1 MMKEKMGM
9 GKVLDMQRSSRRL
22 GWLMMLAGLPL
33 ATMAHGGSHQY
44 GPYPASYAEECGS
57 CHVPYPPQRMTAAG
71 WETQMRT
78 LKQHYGTDASVEAA
92 ANQAIT
98 AYLLANASPK
108 DKSAPADP
116 TARMTKTRW
125 FVKEHGATPPKGL
138 SFSNCTGCHTQAEK
152 GDFDERTLKTPTG
165 WRHGD

>member
-1 MMKEKMGM
+1 MKATTAMK
-9 GKVLDMQRSSRRL
+9 RSRNPIW
-22 GWLMMLAGLPL
+22 WLMGLACLS
-33 ATMAHGGSHQY
+33 AETAAHAGSHQY

-57 CHVPYPPQRMTAAG
+57 CHVPYPPQRMTATG

-78 LKQHYGTDASVEAA
+78 LKQHYGTDASIDAA
-92 ANQAIT
+92 ANQVIT

-108 DKSAPADP
+108 DKSAPTEP

-125 FVKEHGATPPKGL
+125 FSKEHGSTPPKGL
-138 SFSNCTGCHTQAEK
+138 SFSNCSGCHTQAEK
-152 GDFDERTLKTPTG
+152 GDYSERSLKTPAG